1 MARLVDD
8 EGNLLKNGDKTCRGI
23 CDEHTFCCDCPLRE
37 ALKKLAKYEREEESK
52 AKERK

>member
-8 EGNLLKNGDKTCRGI
+8 EGNLLKDGNKTCRGI
-23 CDEHTFCCDCPLRE
+23 CDKHTFCCDCPIRE
-37 ALKKLAKYEREEESK
+37 ALKKLAKYERKEESK